1 MNIGSHCFMWH
12 ADKNEPIAS
21 EWLNKLSGKV
31 KSNKKVGILEY
42 YRSTGVG
49 YQTLTAKGFSTVLV

>member
-1 MNIGSHCFMWH
+1 MQIK
-12 ADKNEPIAS
+12 DEPIAS
-21 EWLNKLSGKV
+21 ELLNKFSGKV

-42 YRSTGVG
+42 YIYRGTGVG